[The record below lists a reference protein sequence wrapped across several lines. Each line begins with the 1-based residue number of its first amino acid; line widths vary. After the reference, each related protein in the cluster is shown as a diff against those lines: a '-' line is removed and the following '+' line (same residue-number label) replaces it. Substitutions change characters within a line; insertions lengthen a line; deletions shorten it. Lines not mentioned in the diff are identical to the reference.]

1 MLKALTLFSLLTLSS
16 QASLACQCLW
26 QGSFNKAYQ
35 QADLIVSGKVL
46 EHKGNAADFEINKIL
61 KGKEFLEIIRLWG
74 DTGKLCRPNIY
85 GFPEHSEWVLALHK
99 ITEVPAGGFN
109 PNTPSFSYGRVGDYS
124 LSNCGVYWLK
134 YEHGFI
140 SGNLV
145 NGPRWQWQDKKMNPV
160 RIEVLEAYIN
170 GKIDDNTLKEAA
182 KPQKALQDLMK
193 NTLQSLE

>member
-1 MLKALTLFSLLTLSS
+1 MFKQLILLTLLLLSS

-26 QGSFNKAYQ
+26 QGSFTKAANN
-35 QADLIVSGKVL
+35 ADLIVSGKVL
-46 EHKGNAADFEINKIL
+46 AHKGNAADFEISKIL
-61 KGKEFLEIIRLWG
+61 KGKEFLEVIRLWG

-99 ITEVPAGGFN
+99 ITEVPDDGFN
-109 PNTPSFSYGRVGDYS
+109 PNTPSFSYGRLGDYS

-134 YEHGFI
+134 NEHGFI
-140 SGNLV
+140 TGNII
-145 NGPRWQWQDKKMNPV
+145 NGPRWQWQDEKMNPV

-170 GKIDDNTLKEAA
+170 NKIDDKKLIEAA
-182 KPQKALQDLMK
+182 KPQKALKDLMK